1 MLQLIRHR
9 LVKNAAALVFV
20 QISGYV
26 APFLVL
32 PYLTRVLSTEHF
44 GLISLATSF
53 NLYFMTLVDY
63 GFNLTATR
71 RIAINRDN
79 PEKISQI
86 YSSVFAARALL
97 ALVGLIIMLTVVL
110 CTAKLRPNLPIFCIS
125 YLAVI
130 GDLLFPMWLFQGL
143 QKMENLVWR
152 DLSAKLVSL
161 ALVFAFVRKD
171 GDYLWAAG
179 FQAGAML
186 LAGIVG
192 LITVPLLTPARFVT
206 PTPKE
211 IFEALREGWP
221 VFLSTA
227 SMSMAFST
235 NVLILGLRSG
245 EKDVA
250 YFTASFRLVWAA
262 RSLVQPIVTALY
274 PHISHMAVT
283 SRQNAVAFLRKY
295 SLVLA
300 APFFAGSLIL
310 FVAAPLIIHIVYSA
324 KYEPAILLLRIMAF
338 SPLLLVFQHLYST
351 FYMLA
356 FGYQKEW
363 SRMILQ
369 ATVLNFVFLIPLI
382 FTLWPP
388 AAVSATGILV
398 DLFTAVA
405 TYRFFRRNTALEP
418 ALATA

>member
-1 MLQLIRHR
+1 MLHLIRHR
-9 LVKNAAALVFV
+9 LVKNTAALMVV

-32 PYLTRVLSTEHF
+32 PYLSRILSTEHF
-44 GLISLATSF
+44 GLIAYATSF

-86 YSSVFAARALL
+86 YSSVFVAKALL
-97 ALVGLIIMLTVVL
+97 TLLGLIIMLTVVL
-110 CTAKLRPNLPIFCIS
+110 ATPKLRPHLPIFCIS
-125 YLAVI
+125 YMAVI

-152 DLSAKLVSL
+152 DLLARLVSL
-161 ALVFAFVRKD
+161 GMMFAFVHKD

-192 LITVPLLTPARFVT
+192 LITVPILTSARFVT
-206 PTPKE
+206 PDRTE
-211 IFEALREGWP
+211 VFAALREGWP

-227 SMSMAFST
+227 ALTMAYST
-235 NVLILGLRSG
+235 NVVILGLRSG
-245 EKDVA
+245 TKDVA
-250 YFTASFRLVWAA
+250 YYTASFRLVWAA
-262 RSLVQPIVTALY
+262 RALVQPIVTALY
-274 PHISHMAVT
+274 PHMSHMAV
-283 SRQNAVAFLRKY
+283 SSSQNAVAFLRKY
-295 SLVLA
+295 ALFLA
-300 APFFAGSLIL
+300 APFLAGSVIL
-310 FVAAPLIIHIVYSA
+310 FVGAPLIIHIIYPA
-324 KYEPAILLLRIMAF
+324 KFEPAVLLLRIMAF
-338 SPLLLVFQHLYST
+338 SPALLVFQHLYST

-363 SRMILQ
+363 SRLIIQ
-369 ATVLNFVFLIPLI
+369 ATILNFVFLIPLI
-382 FTLWPP
+382 FSIWPP
-388 AAVSATGILV
+388 AAVSLTGILV
-398 DLFTAVA
+398 DLFMATA
-405 TYRFFRRNTALEP
+405 TYRFFRKTATLEP
-418 ALATA
+418 VMVTA